1 MFTLKNLINNN
12 YQYDDDII
20 KMYSNNGYYD
30 INSFCNLNNCKQN
43 DFKLLDGPPFI
54 SGSNPETANLHMG
67 HCLISYLK
75 SAFDIYYLMNEYNVD
90 LTTSSDNHGLPT
102 ELLISKYLNLKT
114 TSDIKEIGLKTFNST
129 GLKLINMFESNW
141 YDIYDKLGRDYSK
154 NHYRTSQVEYMDI
167 IWNTFYKLYKKGY
180 VYKGVKIL
188 PYSYKLQTP
197 LSNFEANENYK
208 EIKTKT
214 YYISVK
220 LDSVLYPNHYFIY
233 WTTTLWTVPFNVA
246 ICLNPEAKYYSITV
260 LDKSYIVEEH
270 YVNKIT
276 KVINK
281 HNNDQIITKFIGYGK
296 SLVDIDYIPVIKT
309 FDKSINP
316 KIYKTYTD
324 DYVDIQNKNG
334 CGIVHLSPAF
344 GEDDFRICLK
354 NQIVD
359 SKNIFDYSPINDN
372 GEFKLFDSLPQLQGL
387 NIHCIDSERI
397 ITENIKDSIIS
408 TETIKHNYPFSP
420 RTEEPLIYK
429 VCESYFIKVKENRER
444 LIRENEKI
452 NWKPSHIKN
461 GRFGNWLKNAD
472 DWCISRNRYFG
483 TPINIWISDDND
495 ILVIKNIKQLEKLTK
510 TKFNNI
516 HPEYVFNTVIKINNK
531 EYKNVKLTFDCWFE
545 SGCSCLIEFNN
556 KSQDL
561 HKIQDNTIK
570 TCSFT
575 KQKNFK
581 PYDLCIEGID
591 QCRGYFYTSL
601 IISTLLYDMPPF
613 FNCICTGLVLDE
625 NNKKLSKSSGN
636 YQPPENYI
644 IDHGSD
650 ILRLYLLGSVLGN
663 GENLK
668 FNINDLKTYKQKIIQ
683 LINGLRFLN
692 DYTLKYYKTNIKFI
706 DIYKPIECD
715 ILDHWILSQLDELI
729 INVRHNFS
737 TFEIKNS
744 VKIIMEFIDKLTNYY
759 IKFKRNDIKRNVQR
773 VFNVLFYVFRNLIL
787 LMTPFSPMLCE
798 YLYNLYVD
806 EEHKKSIKYLTYP
819 TTNEFQDI
827 ELNSEFDDFIILLQ
841 GLRNIRK
848 SNNEFKN
855 KFINRITIYSTLN
868 INYLNQF
875 KSILKEELK
884 VLHINFDYMKA
895 IDYSI
900 KFNFKTIG
908 QKHKEIAKDIKNY
921 NFNITDKEY
930 YFTRYRDYLPYKN
943 IELTDEYIEEIKPVY
958 NIPDINYYVFDIYC
972 VHFNY
977 TETKEVKERNIIQ
990 KLINDIQDLRKE
1002 KNIEVFNN
1010 INVIIL
1016 DTKDNIEIYKKY
1028 KNYMIEYLIVNDI
1041 IFFIFNDYKISIER
1055 LED

>member
-1 MFTLKNLINNN
+1 MQDELMIKYIKKKKEKGMEILIDNYRGIITSVVRKHLGVLVNYEEECVDDVLLSIWNN
-12 YQYDDDII
+12 I
-20 KMYSNNGYYD
+20 KSFD
-30 INSFCNLNNCKQN
+30 STKNSFKNWIC
-43 DFKLLDGPPFI
+43 
-54 SGSNPETANLHMG
+54 A
-67 HCLISYLK
+67 
-75 SAFDIYYLMNEYNVD
+75 
-90 LTTSSDNHGLPT
+90 
-102 ELLISKYLNLKT
+102 ISKYKAIDYKKKYLLK
-114 TSDIKEIGLKTFNST
+114 
-129 GLKLINMFESNW
+129 
-141 YDIYDKLGRDYSK
+141 
-154 NHYRTSQVEYMDI
+154 VEYMDI

-246 ICLNPEAKYYSITV
+246 LCLNPEAKYYSITV

-281 HNNDQIITKFIGYGK
+281 HNNNQIITKFIGYGK

-324 DYVDIQNKNG
+324 NYVDIQNKNG

-359 SKNIFDYSPINDN
+359 SKNIFDYSLINDN

-387 NIHCIDSERI
+387 NIHCIESEKI

-444 LIRENEKI
+444 LLRENEKI

-798 YLYNLYVD
+798 YLYNLHVD
-806 EEHKKSIKYLTYP
+806 EEYKNSIKYLTYP

-943 IELTDEYIEEIKPVY
+943 IELTDEYIEEIKPIY
-958 NIPDINYYVFDIYC
+958 DIPDVNYYVFDIYC

-990 KLINDIQDLRKE
+990 NLINDIQDLRKE
-1002 KNIEVFNN
+1002 INIEVFNN

-1041 IFFIFNDYKISIER
+1041 IFFIFNDYKIIIER
-1055 LED
+1055 LGD

>member
-1 MFTLKNLINNN
+1 
-12 YQYDDDII
+12 
-20 KMYSNNGYYD
+20 
-30 INSFCNLNNCKQN
+30 
-43 DFKLLDGPPFI
+43 
-54 SGSNPETANLHMG
+54 
-67 HCLISYLK
+67 
-75 SAFDIYYLMNEYNVD
+75 
-90 LTTSSDNHGLPT
+90 
-102 ELLISKYLNLKT
+102 
-114 TSDIKEIGLKTFNST
+114 
-129 GLKLINMFESNW
+129 
-141 YDIYDKLGRDYSK
+141 
-154 NHYRTSQVEYMDI
+154 
-167 IWNTFYKLYKKGY
+167 
-180 VYKGVKIL
+180 
-188 PYSYKLQTP
+188 
-197 LSNFEANENYK
+197 
-208 EIKTKT
+208 
-214 YYISVK
+214 
-220 LDSVLYPNHYFIY
+220 
-233 WTTTLWTVPFNVA
+233 
-246 ICLNPEAKYYSITV
+246 
-260 LDKSYIVEEH
+260 
-270 YVNKIT
+270 
-276 KVINK
+276 
-281 HNNDQIITKFIGYGK
+281 
-296 SLVDIDYIPVIKT
+296 
-309 FDKSINP
+309 
-316 KIYKTYTD
+316 
-324 DYVDIQNKNG
+324 
-334 CGIVHLSPAF
+334 
-344 GEDDFRICLK
+344 
-354 NQIVD
+354 
-359 SKNIFDYSPINDN
+359 
-372 GEFKLFDSLPQLQGL
+372 
-387 NIHCIDSERI
+387 
-397 ITENIKDSIIS
+397 
-408 TETIKHNYPFSP
+408 
-420 RTEEPLIYK
+420 
-429 VCESYFIKVKENRER
+429 
-444 LIRENEKI
+444 
-452 NWKPSHIKN
+452 
-461 GRFGNWLKNAD
+461 
-472 DWCISRNRYFG
+472 
-483 TPINIWISDDND
+483 
-495 ILVIKNIKQLEKLTK
+495 
-510 TKFNNI
+510 
-516 HPEYVFNTVIKINNK
+516 
-531 EYKNVKLTFDCWFE
+531 
-545 SGCSCLIEFNN
+545 
-556 KSQDL
+556 
-561 HKIQDNTIK
+561 
-570 TCSFT
+570 
-575 KQKNFK
+575 
-581 PYDLCIEGID
+581 
-591 QCRGYFYTSL
+591 
-601 IISTLLYDMPPF
+601 MPPF

-798 YLYNLYVD
+798 YLYNLHVD
-806 EEHKKSIKYLTYP
+806 EEYKKSIKYLTYP

-943 IELTDEYIEEIKPVY
+943 IELTDEYIEEIKPIY
-958 NIPDINYYVFDIYC
+958 DIPDVNYYVFDIYC

-977 TETKEVKERNIIQ
+977 TETKEVKERNILQ
-990 KLINDIQDLRKE
+990 NLINDIQDLRKE
-1002 KNIEVFNN
+1002 INIEVFNN

-1041 IFFIFNDYKISIER
+1041 IFFIFNDYKIIIER
-1055 LED
+1055 LGD